1 MSYLPSKVLAEIY
14 HLMYSFSF
22 PIINH
27 KKTVRNCRTREKK
40 SALIFIEIE
49 YSPNSFRSLL
59 YGPPGLGKTTLAHVV
74 ANHAGYNVVEINA
87 SDDREYSANKII
99 YLCENRTETENG
111 NFPNPSIS
119 RFFKLLYLTKI

>member
-1 MSYLPSKVLAEIY
+1 
-14 HLMYSFSF
+14 MYWCA
-22 PIINH
+22 H
-27 KKTVRNCRTREKK
+27 KTATLTSIQHTVPPP
-40 SALIFIEIE
+40 FIEIE
-49 YSPNSFRSLL
+49 YSPISFRSLL

-99 YLCENRTETENG
+99 YLCENGTETENG

-119 RFFKLLYLTKI
+119 RFFKVSIFNKNLIPDLLLLDH

>member
-1 MSYLPSKVLAEIY
+1 MSYLPSKVLTETY
-14 HLMYSFSF
+14 HQMYSFSF
-22 PIINH
+22 PIVNH
-27 KKTVRNCRTREKK
+27 KKTVRNCQTRKK
-40 SALIFIEIE
+40 NCPDLGPFIEIE

-99 YLCENRTETENG
+99 YLCENGTETENG

-119 RFFKLLYLTKI
+119 RFF